1 MRRRSLDRIIDECIN
16 REVMNSRRYSNNY
29 GYIDEGFMDTRMGKA
44 MGRGISKAGMGIGNR
59 LSKWGNSLSNVAS
72 NYGRRFANTG
82 SNGGN
87 QTGNQP
93 SYQENPLPTGN
104 NNTNYN
110 DPDDDDEEE
119 MTNQTNSDNGAN
131 YDEEDTDNN
140 QAGSDNASNYDEGD
154 DDNTQAGSNDYGQ
167 PQGNSDD
174 DSNYDEDEYDNG
186 GFGEGRISQ
195 MASAGP
201 QLSQNQ
207 RKYQGMIGRVEKNI
221 PIMDTDITDLTKDGY
236 INRNI
241 GNYAIKGLNK
251 VEQNLELANKRNMG
265 LERRQRALAQKR
277 PNVMDDDYNGFFF
290 KQAEAN
296 ARAEKRE
303 AARRAKE
310 LRQRQLQGDG
320 DWD

>member
-140 QAGSDNASNYDEGD
+140 QAGSD
-154 DDNTQAGSNDYGQ
+154 DYGQ
-167 PQGNSDD
+167 PQGNANGYSNDD
-174 DSNYDEDEYDNG
+174 EDDYDEDDNDAG
-186 GFGEGRISQ
+186 YGE
-195 MASAGP
+195 AGNVAP
-201 QLSQNQ
+201 QQRVRTPRGPRMTPDQ
-207 RKYQGMIGRVEKNI
+207 RKYKGMIRRVEKNI

-241 GNYAIKGLNK
+241 GNYAKKGLDK

-265 LERRQRALAQKR
+265 TEKRQRA
-277 PNVMDDDYNGFFF
+277 
-290 KQAEAN
+290 
-296 ARAEKRE
+296 
-303 AARRAKE
+303 
-310 LRQRQLQGDG
+310 QRQPDYQHIQARKFEQQWRQQQKANQMSNNQMSDSMR
-320 DWD
+320 W

>member
-16 REVMNSRRYSNNY
+16 REVMNSRRYANNY

-140 QAGSDNASNYDEGD
+140 QAGSDNDSNYDEGD
-154 DDNTQAGSNDYGQ
+154 DDNTQAGSDDYGQ
-167 PQGNSDD
+167 PQGNANGYSNDD
-174 DSNYDEDEYDNG
+174 EDDYDEDDNDAG
-186 GFGEGRISQ
+186 YGE
-195 MASAGP
+195 AGNVAP
-201 QLSQNQ
+201 QQRVRTPRGPRMTPDQ
-207 RKYQGMIGRVEKNI
+207 RKYKGMIRRVDKNI
-221 PIMDTDITDLTKDGY
+221 PVMDQDITDLTQDGY

-241 GNYAIKGLNK
+241 GNYAINGLDK
-251 VEQNLELANKRNMG
+251 VKKNIDLANKRNMG
-265 LERRQRALAQKR
+265 TEKRQRA
-277 PNVMDDDYNGFFF
+277 
-290 KQAEAN
+290 
-296 ARAEKRE
+296 
-303 AARRAKE
+303 
-310 LRQRQLQGDG
+310 QRQPDYQHIQARKFEQQWRQQQKANQMPNNQMSDSMR
-320 DWD
+320 W

>member
-131 YDEEDTDNN
+131 YDE
-140 QAGSDNASNYDEGD
+140 GD
-154 DDNTQAGSNDYGQ
+154 DDNTQAGSDDYGQ
-167 PQGNSDD
+167 PQGNANGYSNDNEDD
-174 DSNYDEDEYDNG
+174 YDEDDNDAG
-186 GFGEGRISQ
+186 YGE
-195 MASAGP
+195 AGNVAP
-201 QLSQNQ
+201 QQRVRTPRGPRMTPDQ
-207 RKYQGMIGRVEKNI
+207 RKYKGMIRRVEKNI

-241 GNYAIKGLNK
+241 GNYAKKGLDK

-265 LERRQRALAQKR
+265 TEKRQRA
-277 PNVMDDDYNGFFF
+277 
-290 KQAEAN
+290 
-296 ARAEKRE
+296 
-303 AARRAKE
+303 
-310 LRQRQLQGDG
+310 QRQPDYQHIQARKFEQQWRQQQKANQMSNNQMSDSMR
-320 DWD
+320 W

>member
-119 MTNQTNSDNGAN
+119 MTNQT
-131 YDEEDTDNN
+131 
-140 QAGSDNASNYDEGD
+140 GSDNDSNYDEGD

>member
-131 YDEEDTDNN
+131 YDE
-140 QAGSDNASNYDEGD
+140 GD
-154 DDNTQAGSNDYGQ
+154 DDNTQAGSDDYGQ
-167 PQGNSDD
+167 PQGNANGYSNDD
-174 DSNYDEDEYDNG
+174 EDDYDEDDNDAG
-186 GFGEGRISQ
+186 YGE
-195 MASAGP
+195 AGNVAP
-201 QLSQNQ
+201 QQRVRTPRGPRMTPDQ
-207 RKYQGMIGRVEKNI
+207 RKYKGMIRRVEKNI

-241 GNYAIKGLNK
+241 GNYAKKGLDK

-265 LERRQRALAQKR
+265 TEKRQRA
-277 PNVMDDDYNGFFF
+277 
-290 KQAEAN
+290 
-296 ARAEKRE
+296 
-303 AARRAKE
+303 
-310 LRQRQLQGDG
+310 QRQPDYQHIQARKFEQQWRQQQKANQMSNNQMSDSMR
-320 DWD
+320 W

>member
-154 DDNTQAGSNDYGQ
+154 DDNTQAGSDDYGQ
-167 PQGNSDD
+167 PQGNANGYSNDD
-174 DSNYDEDEYDNG
+174 EDDYDEDDNDAG
-186 GFGEGRISQ
+186 YGE
-195 MASAGP
+195 AGNVAP
-201 QLSQNQ
+201 QQRVRTPRGPRMTPDQ
-207 RKYQGMIGRVEKNI
+207 RKYKGMIRRVEKNI

-265 LERRQRALAQKR
+265 LERRQRA
-277 PNVMDDDYNGFFF
+277 
-290 KQAEAN
+290 
-296 ARAEKRE
+296 
-303 AARRAKE
+303 
-310 LRQRQLQGDG
+310 QRQPDYQHIQARKFEQQWRQQQKANQMSNNQMSDSMR
-320 DWD
+320 W

>member
-140 QAGSDNASNYDEGD
+140 QAGSD
-154 DDNTQAGSNDYGQ
+154 DYGQ
-167 PQGNSDD
+167 PQGNANGYSNDD
-174 DSNYDEDEYDNG
+174 EDDYDEDDNDAG
-186 GFGEGRISQ
+186 YGE
-195 MASAGP
+195 AGNVAP
-201 QLSQNQ
+201 QQRVRTPRGPRMTPDQ
-207 RKYQGMIGRVEKNI
+207 RKYKGMIGRVEKNI

-320 DWD
+320 DSD